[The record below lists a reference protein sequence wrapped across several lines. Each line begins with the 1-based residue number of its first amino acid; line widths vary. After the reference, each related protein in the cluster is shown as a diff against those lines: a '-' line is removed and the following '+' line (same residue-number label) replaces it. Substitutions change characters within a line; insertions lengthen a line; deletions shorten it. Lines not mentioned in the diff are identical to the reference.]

1 MTSQRGSLHGDSA
14 ADSGSLPAD
23 VRVDRRRF
31 LKRLGALG
39 AAASSG
45 ALAPVW
51 SAAPAGAVS
60 PLPRVPSLAAMTA
73 REVAWPQETDPAD
86 LTLVDAAALLR
97 AGQLSPVELVEA
109 CLARIRSLD
118 SRVLAFNAVLEEA
131 ALEGARAAARA
142 LDAGGTAMTNG
153 TGTPGP
159 LTGLPLAMK
168 DNFFTAGVATTA
180 NSHIFR
186 DFVPGWDAE
195 AWRRLRAAGAVL
207 VGKTQMG
214 PLATSRATTPDG
226 EATTRNAWAPDDPDI
241 SPGGSSSGSATA
253 VALGMA
259 SCATGTQTGGS
270 ITNPAD
276 AQGLTGLK
284 PTMGRVS
291 LRGIIPLT
299 YTRDHPGPLAR
310 DARDAALL
318 LQVMAGTDPADPRT
332 LDQPPVPDLLQ
343 AATPVT
349 GAVGQPALRW
359 PTRIGVL
366 PDYLDERGD
375 PPADPGPEASDEVR
389 LEYRL
394 EREEWD
400 RRQAGPRARRAML
413 DTFRELGAEI
423 VEVPYPDDWETL
435 TGRHFNNVRLPERS
449 EPFLP
454 YLREDVRQFGAS
466 LSPWINGLL
475 LPGAEY
481 LRGQRARLLL
491 LRRTLDTV
499 FSRCDV
505 VVQSSPI
512 PFDILGL
519 PLISFPIGT
528 RRVAR
533 GGGRAGSDA
542 ASRSAG
548 PPRGAEHGGFPAAGV
563 EPAGEMEL
571 PEGALLGGL
580 PWAEDRLLS
589 LAAAWQAVTDWH
601 RRRPPVL
608 AELARREAPVP
619 GGDGEGSSPRL
630 DVLDVW
636 IQGQ

>member
-1 MTSQRGSLHGDSA
+1 MSRKAAGPPPQRGAGSPGFA
-14 ADSGSLPAD
+14 ATGRDGRGGAPPPTD
-23 VRVDRRRF
+23 VRLDRRRF
-31 LKRLGALG
+31 LQRLGALS

-45 ALAPVW
+45 GLAQVW
-51 SAAPAGAVS
+51 SAAPAAAAPAS
-60 PLPRVPSLAAMTA
+60 PSVPGLAALATGTDL
-73 REVAWPQETDPAD
+73 PLQETDPAD
-86 LTLVDAAALLR
+86 LTLVDAAALVR
-97 AGQLSPVELVEA
+97 GGALSPVELVEA
-109 CLARIRSLD
+109 CLARIRALD
-118 SRVLAFNAVLEEA
+118 HRLMAWNTVLEEG
-131 ALEGARAAARA
+131 ALEAAREA
-142 LDAGGTAMTNG
+142 EGSLVAARGSGGVGRDA
-153 TGTPGP
+153 PGP
-159 LTGLPLAMK
+159 LAGLPLAVK

-186 DFVPGWDAE
+186 DFVPEWDAE

-226 EATTRNAWAPDDPDI
+226 QVTTRNAWAPDAPDI

-253 VALGMA
+253 VAAGMA
-259 SCATGTQTGGS
+259 SSATGTQTGGS

-291 LRGIIPLT
+291 LRGVIPLT
-299 YTRDHPGPLAR
+299 YTRDHPGPIAR
-310 DARDAALL
+310 DARDAALM
-318 LQVMAGTDPADPRT
+318 LQVMAGPDPADPRT
-332 LDQPPVPDLLQ
+332 LDQPPVPDLLA

-349 GAVGQPALRW
+349 GAGGRVRLRW

-366 PDYLDERGD
+366 PDYLDGPGD
-375 PPADPGPEASDEVR
+375 PPASPGPDASDEEQ

-394 EREEWD
+394 DREAWERE
-400 RRQAGPRARRAML
+400 QAGSRARRAML

-423 VEVPYPDDWETL
+423 VEVPYPEDWDTL
-435 TGRHFNNVRLPERS
+435 AGRHFNNVRLPERA

-454 YLREDVRQFGAS
+454 WLREDVRQFGVS

-475 LPGAEY
+475 LPGTEY

-491 LRRTLDTV
+491 LRRTLETV

-505 VVQSSPI
+505 VVQTRPF

-528 RRVAR
+528 RRVTAGR
-533 GGGRAGSDA
+533 GGEE
-542 ASRSAG
+542 
-548 PPRGAEHGGFPAAGV
+548 GAEGRRSTV
-563 EPAGEMEL
+563 EL

-601 RRRPPVL
+601 RRRPPLL
-608 AELARREAPVP
+608 AGMVRDDGAVPAVP
-619 GGDGEGSSPRL
+619 GDPRSPAAPRL
-630 DVLDVW
+630 DALDVW
-636 IQGQ
+636 VQGQ